1 MPARFREIGPQTS
14 EKIAAVLK
22 EERDSLD
29 WSRPRL
35 SRELEAHGYT
45 MSVATIMHIET
56 GFMKAGTRQRRL
68 ITVDEL
74 AALIE
79 VLGPGF
85 ARDVTAILSEG

>member
-14 EKIAAVLK
+14 EKIAAVLMRHR
-22 EERDSLD
+22 EPR
-29 WSRPRL
+29 SRPWL
-35 SRELEAHGYT
+35 SRELKARGYT

-74 AALIE
+74 RALIE